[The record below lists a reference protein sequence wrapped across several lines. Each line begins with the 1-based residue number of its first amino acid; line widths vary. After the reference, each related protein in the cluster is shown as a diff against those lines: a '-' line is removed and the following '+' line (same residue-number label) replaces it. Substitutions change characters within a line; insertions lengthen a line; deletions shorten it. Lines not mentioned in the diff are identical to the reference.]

1 MHYKSILMLV
11 LLIVLVLGGCSSQI
25 ESDSPYGFIPVPMD
39 RRAPRDAVL
48 IISAMNCPS
57 GGTQRA
63 RALTE
68 ELKAR
73 AIPFEWRNEYRIAPG
88 PIDDELAAGLKRLK
102 RVMDGKTPAVFINH
116 KGIANPTLEQVVAE
130 FERQTLR

>member
-1 MHYKSILMLV
+1 MHYKSLLMFILLF
-11 LLIVLVLGGCSSQI
+11 LPLLGGCSSQI
-25 ESDSPYGFIPVPMD
+25 ESESPYGFIPVPMD

-68 ELKAR
+68 ALQAR
-73 AIPFEWRNEYRIAPG
+73 AIPYEWRNGYRIPPG
-88 PIDDELAAGLKRLK
+88 RIDDELAAGLKRLE
-102 RVMDGKTPAVFINH
+102 RVMKGKTPAVFINH